1 LRLVYSLAL
10 SVDDLGTV
18 LFILILGDP
27 LGLEGGKGAERGTT
41 GPDGVV
47 SIGRSD
53 NLDLFGLFAI
63 FFQLL
68 GESIGET
75 LVERGTTGQDDVA
88 VEIKSD
94 IEIASLDG
102 RIGELMKTLLL
113 RALLDKLRVENS
125 LGGRESRTVDS
136 DRLAIRQLE
145 DLIELARARRL
156 SLGILKVQR
165 DKANSLLHLADNLL
179 PGTLATGRGNTIGGE
194 KRLHK
199 VCDGSTSDEVLK
211 HGVGNREALVD
222 RHSVGD
228 TITGVTDKTGGT
240 TVGIEGEDGLDGNVK
255 ATDAE
260 GLEHD
265 LGHLLSV
272 GLGVVGSL
280 SEEDA
285 VLGRVDSELI
295 GEAVLPDLLHV
306 IPVLDDTGLD
316 GVAELEDTSH
326 LLGLITDIL
335 GLALRA
341 DELLVSSRTSNNG
354 GELNAGSVLSGETG
368 LEDTGTIVENEILCV
383 GHL

>member
-27 LGLEGGKGAERGTT
+27 LGLEGGEGAERGTT

-88 VEIKSD
+88 VEIKSN
-94 IEIASLDG
+94 IEIASIDG

-113 RALLDKLRVENS
+113 RALLDKLRSENS
-125 LGGRESRTVDS
+125 LRGRESRSSDS

-145 DLIELARARRL
+145 DLVELARASCLLLRVL
-156 SLGILKVQR
+156 IVQR

-179 PGTLATGRGNTIGGE
+179 PGTLATGRRNTIGGE
-194 KRLHK
+194 KLLHE

-228 TITGVTDKTGGT
+228 TITGVTD
-240 TVGIEGEDGLDGNVK
+240 
-255 ATDAE
+255 
-260 GLEHD
+260 
-265 LGHLLSV
+265 
-272 GLGVVGSL
+272 
-280 SEEDA
+280 
-285 VLGRVDSELI
+285 
-295 GEAVLPDLLHV
+295 
-306 IPVLDDTGLD
+306 
-316 GVAELEDTSH
+316 
-326 LLGLITDIL
+326 
-335 GLALRA
+335 
-341 DELLVSSRTSNNG
+341 
-354 GELNAGSVLSGETG
+354 
-368 LEDTGTIVENEILCV
+368 
-383 GHL
+383 